1 MTTDTDQ
8 QDAEQPTRACS
19 GRDVVA
25 AMWGSETAYATLTE
39 IVEAARDAL
48 DPDVLGF
55 LDGGAGDEVTLR
67 RNGEAF
73 ASWAFRPRLMS
84 GRPVP
89 STATTFLGIPL
100 SLPVLT
106 APFGGDRL
114 FHPEGHLAVARANLA
129 EGVASI
135 VPEIGSFALEELA
148 AAAPAA
154 ARIAQLHPIGPPDN
168 FAAMLGRIERAG
180 YQAVCVTVD
189 SPTIGWRD
197 RVLRSRFT
205 PDLSVAMGNYPPDGG
220 FTLEEVFRPFFTRD
234 RPAWGWEQLA
244 ELMAETT
251 LPWIAKGILT
261 GEDAEAAAAAGASA
275 VLVSSHGGRQL
286 DGVPA
291 ALEQLPEVADA
302 VGGQVQIAFDSGV
315 RRGSEVVTAIAL
327 GADVVVLG
335 RLAVYGLVAGGEQGV
350 RRVLQLLRDEIV
362 TVLLLLGRGGIGELD
377 RTALQRH
384 GEVR

>member
-1 MTTDTDQ
+1 
-8 QDAEQPTRACS
+8 
-19 GRDVVA
+19 
-25 AMWGSETAYATLTE
+25 MWGSEDTYATLTE
-39 IVEAARDAL
+39 IVEVARREL
-48 DPDVLGF
+48 DVNVLDF

-67 RNGEAF
+67 RNREVF
-73 ASWAFRPRLMS
+73 ARWAFRPRVMS
-84 GRPVP
+84 GASVP
-89 STATTFLGIPL
+89 STATSFLGIPL

-114 FHPEGHLAVARANLA
+114 FHPEGHLAVARANTA

-135 VPEIGSFALEELA
+135 VPELGSFALEEVA

-154 ARIAQLHPIGPPDN
+154 ARVAHLHPIGPPDN

-189 SPTIGWRD
+189 IPTIGWRD
-197 RVLRSRFT
+197 RVLRRRYT
-205 PDLSVAMGNYPPDGG
+205 PDLSVAMGNYPPDGD
-220 FTLEEVFRPFFTRD
+220 FSIEEVFGQLFTRD
-234 RPAWGWEQLA
+234 QPAWGWEQLG

-251 LPWIAKGILT
+251 LPWMAKGILT

-275 VLVSSHGGRQL
+275 VLVSNHGGRQL

-291 ALEQLPEVADA
+291 AVEQLPEVVDA
-302 VGGQVQIAFDSGV
+302 VGGELQIALDSGV
-315 RRGSEVVTAIAL
+315 RRGSEVVTAVAL

-350 RRVLQLLRDEIV
+350 RRVLQLLREEIV
-362 TVLLLLGRGGIGELD
+362 TVLTLLGRGGVSELD
-377 RTALQRH
+377 RSALQPTR
-384 GEVR
+384 